1 MQAVPQLSPSL
12 VGRFRRCI
20 DRCFDQG
27 LGRLVRHLG
36 GGKVR
41 VVVRMTLVVAQ
52 VDDLVFGVRHG
63 VIMRVFVFD
72 TDLAARE
79 SVLHPPESG
88 ECAVDDEHPP
98 AAQPKVPALAQQLQ
112 DDPDAEEHER
122 YADDSTHHCI
132 EPIGNC
138 QPKGDCGRAEQEH
151 DGTVANGVEHRQD
164 KPAAPTLGIA
174 TQIGDRGDVIPV
186 DAMTQPEPKRGEE
199 KTDRHHLSSIAY
211 ASLLTTQ
218 RQVVSRELL
227 KAMEPNACGGRI
239 STMKRL
245 ITPLLFLL
253 LLAACGSS
261 SEVGTGSADTPVDD
275 GDNVEDTDSNDVAD
289 GDEEPIPVEPDGG
302 IGDGAG
308 PIPLGD
314 AADDAVIT
322 NNVIVDPRVTSP
334 TELTLNPDD
343 DTELWVRF
351 VGSDPNCTAASVTVL
366 TETPDEVAIEL
377 LVGIT
382 EDALSRSCMAGE
394 FNLRVNVRL
403 NESATGKT
411 LNFSPGSADDTPVMV
426 TPDLAVDDFV
436 GLAIAD
442 AEALADESIITH
454 RTVRVDDEF
463 FAVTEDYNPG
473 RLNFEVDDGVVS
485 AVTLG

>member
-1 MQAVPQLSPSL
+1 
-12 VGRFRRCI
+12 
-20 DRCFDQG
+20 
-27 LGRLVRHLG
+27 
-36 GGKVR
+36 
-41 VVVRMTLVVAQ
+41 
-52 VDDLVFGVRHG
+52 
-63 VIMRVFVFD
+63 
-72 TDLAARE
+72 
-79 SVLHPPESG
+79 
-88 ECAVDDEHPP
+88 
-98 AAQPKVPALAQQLQ
+98 
-112 DDPDAEEHER
+112 
-122 YADDSTHHCI
+122 
-132 EPIGNC
+132 
-138 QPKGDCGRAEQEH
+138 
-151 DGTVANGVEHRQD
+151 
-164 KPAAPTLGIA
+164 
-174 TQIGDRGDVIPV
+174 
-186 DAMTQPEPKRGEE
+186 
-199 KTDRHHLSSIAY
+199 
-211 ASLLTTQ
+211 
-218 RQVVSRELL
+218 
-227 KAMEPNACGGRI
+227 
-239 STMKRL
+239 MKRL